1 MNNSDEDRRITPRI
15 SSNHHQYSSP
25 LIITIWRRQYRR
37 GGPSIKLCR
46 MERYRGR
53 FAPSP
58 SGPLHF
64 GSLVAAVGSY
74 LDARSSGGQWLVR
87 MEDPD
92 PPRVVPGAADE
103 ILRALEACRLLWD
116 GTVARQSE
124 RREAY
129 HSALHQLRARGLI
142 YPCACSRR
150 EIADSAVRGIEG
162 YVYSGACRGGLPP
175 GKRARAQRV
184 DTRGAMVVFE
194 DAVQGRIEHDLEK
207 EIGDFVLY
215 RADRVYA
222 YQLAVVI
229 DDAGQNIT
237 DVVRGADLLA
247 STPRQIH
254 LQRLLGLPT
263 PRYAHLPVV
272 VNEAG
277 EKLSKQTLAAPF
289 DPARPVPALV
299 AALAF
304 LGQAPPADLK
314 RASLSALWDWA
325 LANWD
330 LARVARVRAAPVPPV
345 TAER

>member
-1 MNNSDEDRRITPRI
+1 MQT
-15 SSNHHQYSSP
+15 
-25 LIITIWRRQYRR
+25 
-37 GGPSIKLCR
+37 
-46 MERYRGR
+46 YRGR

-74 LDARSSGGQWLVR
+74 LEARTRGGHWLVR

-103 ILRALEACRLLWD
+103 ILRTMEAYHMAWD
-116 GTVARQSE
+116 GAVAYQS
-124 RREAY
+124 RRSEAY
-129 HSALHQLRARGLI
+129 HSALHRLRARGVV

-150 EIADSAVRGIEG
+150 EIADSALLGIEG
-162 YVYSGACRGGLPP
+162 YVYHGTCREGLPP

-184 DTRGAMVVFE
+184 DTRGAKAAFD
-194 DAVQGRIEHDLEK
+194 DAVQGRIEHDLER
-207 EIGDFVLY
+207 EFGDFVLY
-215 RADRVYA
+215 RADQVYA

-229 DDAGQNIT
+229 DDAEQNIT

-254 LQRLLGLPT
+254 LQRLLGLAA
-263 PRYAHLPVV
+263 PRYVHLPVA

-277 EKLSKQTLAAPF
+277 EKLSKQTLAAPV
-289 DPARPVPALV
+289 DPAFPAPALT

-304 LGQAPPADLK
+304 LGQGPPTELR
-314 RASLSALWDWA
+314 RASAPTIWGWA
-325 LANWD
+325 LENWT
-330 LARVARVRAAPVPPV
+330 LARVPRVRTAPVPAIRA
-345 TAER
+345 TR